1 MDDRAAQI
9 IGVVLLRNF
18 IGEKQN
24 KQYFRSV
31 LWVSIQDFKGESDL
45 VGDAVYSKIENDL
58 AVEDIRFVTLKSQVR
73 CSRLLLEIL
82 ELYIHSRT
90 VYSWSQSYL
99 NLK

>member
-58 AVEDIRFVTLKSQVR
+58 AVEDIRFVTLKSHFR

-82 ELYIHSRT
+82 SFTNCIFMIAVLS
-90 VYSWSQSYL
+90 
-99 NLK
+99 